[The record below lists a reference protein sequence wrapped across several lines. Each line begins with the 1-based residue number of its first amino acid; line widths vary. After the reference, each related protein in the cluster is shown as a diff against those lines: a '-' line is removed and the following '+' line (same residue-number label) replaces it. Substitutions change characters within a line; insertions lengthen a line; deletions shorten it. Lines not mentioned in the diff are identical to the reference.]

1 MKLLF
6 SPRAVAD
13 LEEIGDYIARDN
25 PSRALSFLD
34 ELESKCRSI
43 ASMPTAFTERADIFP
58 GIRMA
63 VHGNYLIL
71 FRVDKGAL
79 RIERIVH
86 GARELG
92 AMIED
97 SDL

>member
-1 MKLLF
+1 
-6 SPRAVAD
+6 
-13 LEEIGDYIARDN
+13 
-25 PSRALSFLD
+25 
-34 ELESKCRSI
+34 
-43 ASMPTAFTERADIFP
+43 MPTAFTERADIFP

>member
-1 MKLLF
+1 LKLLF

-13 LEEIGDYIARDN
+13 LEEIGDYIN

-34 ELESKCRSI
+34 ELESECRSI